1 MLTEVAIPLTGL
13 AVLAWLVPSA
23 FGRILPEG
31 VGWLALNGVLSTFVL
46 AGIAA
51 AGFVWLYGEA
61 GWPAL
66 RAAPLHFAAVAARS
80 ALIWAPI
87 MVLSLANRPRGWTTA
102 RW

>member
-1 MLTEVAIPLTGL
+1 MVANVAVPIAAL
-13 AVLAWLVPSA
+13 AVLAWLVPAAIARS
-23 FGRILPEG
+23 LPEG
-31 VGWLALNGVLSTFVL
+31 VGWLAVNAALSTLAL
-46 AGIAA
+46 AGIAG

-66 RAAPLHFAAVAARS
+66 RVAPLHFATLAARS